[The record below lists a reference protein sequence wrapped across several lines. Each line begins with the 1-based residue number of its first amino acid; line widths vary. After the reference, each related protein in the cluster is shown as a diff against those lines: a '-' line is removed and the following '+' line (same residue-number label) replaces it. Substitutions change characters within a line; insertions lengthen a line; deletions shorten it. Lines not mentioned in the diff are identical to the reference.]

1 MEIGVGLDA
10 TLNLSLD
17 EQALVSQEAAKLGYT
32 SIWTPETT
40 GMDSFQVCAHRWRA
54 TCDIVDGGLATGIAV
69 SPVMYRTPMAF
80 AMSGGTMSQLT
91 DGRFIMG
98 IGSGGAYRPKARQA
112 MGMPKFSALGLMRDY
127 LSTVRSL
134 VAGEQVNYEGEAV
147 TLKGGRLAIRPAP
160 ETPTYLGAL
169 GPEMLRLAGEMADG
183 ACLNWC
189 DASQISWS
197 RERIAEGAARAGR
210 DPAEVKVAEYIRVC
224 VDDDEDKARLAYAH
238 STMGYALVGQVP
250 TEREKQLGYRG
261 HFERMGFSEEL
272 AKLDDMRRDG
282 ASRDV
287 VADAFDP
294 DLLKQVGYYGRA
306 DGAASA
312 LKELSQGLDY
322 SIVRVVAS
330 RPGVDAVLETL
341 RACQPKLVLG

>member
-91 DGRFIMG
+91 GGRFIMG

-112 MGMPKFSALGLMRDY
+112 LGLPKFSAMALMRDY

-197 RERIAEGAARAGR
+197 RERIAEGAARSGR
-210 DPAEVKVAEYIRVC
+210 NPAEIKVAEYIRVC
-224 VDDDEDKARLAYAH
+224 VDDDEDKARLAYAQ
-238 STMGYALVGQVP
+238 STMGYALGAQIP
-250 TEREKQLGYRG
+250 TEREKQLSYRG

-272 AKLDDMRRDG
+272 ARLDDMRRDG
-282 ASRDV
+282 ASRDA
-287 VADAFDP
+287 VAEAFDP

-306 DGAASA
+306 DGAAAA
-312 LKELSQGLDY
+312 LKDLSQGLDF

-330 RPGVDAVLETL
+330 RPGVEAVLETL